1 MLALWWVGKGIM
13 TYPAEENCLHI
24 DYMDSPLPRI
34 LIAQREQVIES
45 EATCRRWD
53 EAVYLMEWT
62 LDKFPAQHSA
72 VLTPFDVLSML
83 CAVGVYA
90 QTGKGEVWME
100 KAREEMGR

>member
-1 MLALWWVGKGIM
+1 MS
-13 TYPAEENCLHI
+13 YPAEENCLHI
-24 DYMDSPLPRI
+24 DYFESPLPRI
-34 LIAQREQVIES
+34 LIAQREQVIEA

-62 LDKFPAQHSA
+62 IDRFPDQHSA
-72 VLTPFDVLSML
+72 DLTPFDVLSML

-90 QTGKGEVWME
+90 QTGKAEVWME

>member
-1 MLALWWVGKGIM
+1 MNR
-13 TYPAEENCLHI
+13 YPDSEHVDFV
-24 DYMDSPLPRI
+24 DYFETPLPRI

-62 LDKFPAQHSA
+62 LDRFPAQHSA

-90 QTGKGEVWME
+90 QTGAQSAWME
-100 KAREEMGR
+100 KARGEMGR

>member
-1 MLALWWVGKGIM
+1 MSRLLGFGIGIV

-24 DYMDSPLPRI
+24 DYFSSPLPRI
-34 LIAQREQVIES
+34 LMEQREQVIES

-62 LDKFPAQHSA
+62 LDRFPVQHSA